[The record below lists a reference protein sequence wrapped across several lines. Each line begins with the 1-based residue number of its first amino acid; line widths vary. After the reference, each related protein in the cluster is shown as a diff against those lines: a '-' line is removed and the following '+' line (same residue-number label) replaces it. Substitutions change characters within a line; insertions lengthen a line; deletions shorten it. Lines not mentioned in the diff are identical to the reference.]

1 MAASPYRVAILAA
14 MTPLSGREAR
24 LARLGPAAAAVAAFG
39 LHALGW
45 DRYGVFRDELYFIA
59 CGQRLS
65 WGYVDQPPGIAL
77 VAGLAHAAFGTW
89 VPGLRLLP
97 WVAHALLAWLASRL
111 ALRLGGGGF
120 AATLA
125 AVAVATSPLLL
136 GLGHLLTMNAF
147 EPVLVLG
154 AVLVVVGLT
163 DGGAD
168 ARRWL
173 LAGGLAAAAVLF
185 KYSAAMQALCL
196 AAALAVTPARRA
208 LASRWALAGASL
220 ALLLVLPNLL
230 WQAVHGFPFLELVA
244 NGVRYKNAPVTP
256 ASFAAGLL
264 IEGGALHLIA
274 WVGGLGW
281 LLFGA
286 AGRPHRWLGLG
297 SLAYLALLLATKGKA
312 YYFGSALPAL
322 LAAGAVALETR
333 FRAASTRFAVTAVIA
348 ASGLVALPFAV
359 PVLSVETFVRYQAAI
374 GIRPPRTERHATGIL
389 PQTFAD
395 MFGWRELATGV
406 AGLVRTLPEEERR
419 RAVVFVQNY
428 GEAAA
433 LEVFGPQVGL
443 DVPVASGHNHY
454 WLWGVPPGRDTS
466 IIVGDER
473 EDCERFF
480 EEKVRAGRLPEVPY
494 ALPSESGRTL
504 WICRG
509 LKVPIER
516 IWPLNRHYE

>member
-1 MAASPYRVAILAA
+1 MP
-14 MTPLSGREAR
+14 PLTDRQAH

-65 WGYVDQPPGIAL
+65 WGFVDQPPGIAV
-77 VAGLAHAAFGTW
+77 VAGLAHAVFGTW

-97 WVAHALLAWLASRL
+97 WLAHALLAWLASRL

-120 AATLA
+120 AAILA

-154 AVLVVVGLT
+154 TVLVIVGLA
-163 DGGAD
+163 DGGAGG
-168 ARRWL
+168 RRWL

-185 KYSAAMQALCL
+185 KYSAAMLAVCL
-196 AAALAVTPARRA
+196 AAGLAVTPARRA
-208 LASRWALAGASL
+208 LASRWAVAGAAL
-220 ALLLVLPNLL
+220 ALALVLPNLL
-230 WQAVHGFPFLELVA
+230 WQAAHGFPFLELVA
-244 NGVRYKNAPVTP
+244 NGIRYKNAPVTP
-256 ASFAAGLL
+256 ASFAGALL
-264 IEGGALHLIA
+264 LEGGGLHAVA

-286 AGRPHRWLGLG
+286 AGRRHRWLGLG

-312 YYFGSALPAL
+312 YYFGAALPAL
-322 LAAGAVALETR
+322 LAAGAVALEARVRGTAGR
-333 FRAASTRFAVTAVIA
+333 VAVTAVLA
-348 ASGLVALPFAV
+348 TSGLVLLPFAV
-359 PVLSVETFVRYQAAI
+359 PVLPVERFVRYQEAI
-374 GIRPPRTERHATGIL
+374 GVRPPRTERHATGVL
-389 PQTFAD
+389 PQTYAD

-406 AGLVRTLPEEERR
+406 AELARTLPEEERR
-419 RAVVFVQNY
+419 RAVVFAQNY

-433 LEVFGPQVGL
+433 LEVFGPQAGL
-443 DVPVASGHNHY
+443 DVPVASGHNQY

-466 IIVGDER
+466 IIVGDEH

-480 EEKVRAGRLPEVPY
+480 EEKVHAVRLPEVPY

-516 IWPLNRHYE
+516 IWPLNRRYR